1 LNVATSSQAAN
12 PLGIPG
18 AVAADLA
25 LQALGWAA
33 GGPILALLV
42 WGSIL
47 IVRGPRQRSAAMMT
61 LRTLAALIGM
71 TGFAAA
77 VSALPIPQAWPFAA
91 GLGGAFGDFILFAI
105 SAPLAD
111 LGIPFAEGMVA
122 GLALIVAIG
131 GVFFTFGLRPRDL
144 TAAADTATY

>member
-1 LNVATSSQAAN
+1 MASYDAASQDDMNAKVRRDPSRLGARLRSGAVGLLLIGAGAALAAAIFGHNPLDPSLNVATSSQAAN

-71 TGFAAA
+71 TGF
-77 VSALPIPQAWPFAA
+77 
-91 GLGGAFGDFILFAI
+91 
-105 SAPLAD
+105 
-111 LGIPFAEGMVA
+111 
-122 GLALIVAIG
+122 
-131 GVFFTFGLRPRDL
+131 
-144 TAAADTATY
+144 